1 MVYEWCK
8 PCLFV
13 LTLAVFGFPTA
24 KKDQDFEVGLVFG
37 QQETKGDNKFEVN
50 WLLRKWW
57 KQKGRRQAARVRDV
71 DQFDF
76 DSDTFV

>member
-8 PCLFV
+8 PFLLFV

-50 WLLRKWW
+50 WLLW
-57 KQKGRRQAARVRDV
+57 KSIQKAKGNNKYPGLVE
-71 DQFDF
+71 
-76 DSDTFV
+76 